1 MTKKIKLKR
10 TLVPIDKLVTMA
22 EMGLGAVRP
31 LNKEKRAWINKL
43 KKDELFDPILVTP
56 IKDSGY
62 YLLTDGWHRVQ
73 AAKALKHKEIEA
85 LTIPAD
91 IGLSMAKANKI
102 LRDLYAFELG
112 PILFKPTLSGSNQT
126 FRSNLEGALS
136 YFVGN
141 NAKYPMDDGFGINSW
156 HKFDSKTSDIF
167 IEDDIAMWMGWVT
180 LTNSIGDIVKVDKS
194 WVYKK
199 MSNGNLKIVLHHSS
213 LPYKY

>member
-31 LNKEKRAWINKL
+31 LNKEKRSWINKL

-85 LTIPAD
+85 LPIPAD

-102 LRDLYAFELG
+102 LRDIDREYG
-112 PILFKPTLSGSNQT
+112 
-126 FRSNLEGALS
+126 
-136 YFVGN
+136 
-141 NAKYPMDDGFGINSW
+141 
-156 HKFDSKTSDIF
+156 HKLKCSDI
-167 IEDDIAMWMGWVT
+167 
-180 LTNSIGDIVKVDKS
+180 IGQWAFYID
-194 WVYKK
+194 
-199 MSNGNLKIVLHHSS
+199 
-213 LPYKY
+213 